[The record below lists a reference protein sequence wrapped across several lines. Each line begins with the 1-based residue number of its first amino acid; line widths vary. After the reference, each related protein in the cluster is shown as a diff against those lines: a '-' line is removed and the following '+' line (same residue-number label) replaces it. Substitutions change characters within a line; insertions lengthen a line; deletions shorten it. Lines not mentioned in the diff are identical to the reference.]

1 MKVSLKY
8 FYIGSEA
15 LQRFH
20 NLPDPYYA
28 CPICLRMF
36 GLGDVR
42 QLTQEH
48 VPQESLGGLK
58 ICLTCFDCNSN
69 AGHRI
74 DAHVHRREKG
84 LAFFKAILE
93 GGTYEGRAQIR
104 VGGSVTNANLRAR
117 DKFVEITP
125 GKEINN
131 PTEHVK
137 LQEALAGFKEN
148 GTWERQKIDFNL
160 VGDTFNLHKA
170 MVADLKSAYLVCF
183 AKLGYQY
190 ILRPQLDIVRNQIL
204 QPELKLIEGF
214 AYRIRPGYLPSRRVL
229 FFVESPFQS
238 AAIQI
243 DDRFIFLPPI
253 DDAEDFYT
261 ILKRHLSPDLQL
273 SGFEAGFPTT
283 MEMELDRIEMKDP
296 I

>member
-15 LQRFH
+15 LKRFH

-36 GLGDVR
+36 GLTDAR
-42 QLTQEH
+42 RLTQEH

-69 AGHRI
+69 AGHRL
-74 DAHVHRREKG
+74 DAHVNRREKG
-84 LAFFKAILE
+84 LAFFKAMLE
-93 GGTYEGRAQIR
+93 GGTYEGRAQIKI
-104 VGGSVTNANLRAR
+104 GESVTNANLTAR

-125 GKEINN
+125 SKEINN
-131 PTEHVK
+131 PIEHGR
-137 LQEALAGFKEN
+137 LHEALAGFKEN
-148 GTWERQKIDFNL
+148 GTWEGQRIDFKL
-160 VGDTFNLHKA
+160 VGEAFNRHKA
-170 MVADLKSAYLVCF
+170 MVADLKTAYLACF

-190 ILRPQLDIVRNQIL
+190 ILRPQLDIVRNQII

-214 AYRIRPGYLPSRRVL
+214 AYRINPGQLPSRRVL
-229 FFVESPFQS
+229 IFTETPFQS
-238 AAIQI
+238 VAVQI

-253 DDAEDFYT
+253 DDYEDVYLT
-261 ILKRHLSPDLQL
+261 LQQHLSPDLQL
-273 SGFEAGFPTT
+273 SGFDADFPTT
-283 MEMELDRIEMKDP
+283 MEMELDRINMKK
-296 I
+296 

>member
-8 FYIGSEA
+8 FYVGSEA

-20 NLPDPYYA
+20 NLTDPYYA

-36 GLGDVR
+36 GLTDAR
-42 QLTQEH
+42 HLTQEH

-74 DAHVHRREKG
+74 DAHVIRREKG
-84 LAFFKAILE
+84 LAFFKAMLE
-93 GGTYEGRAQIR
+93 GGTYEGLAQIR
-104 VGGSVTNANLRAR
+104 VGESVTNANLTAR
-117 DKFVEITP
+117 DRFVEITP

-131 PTEHVK
+131 PIEHVK
-137 LQEALAGFKEN
+137 LQEALAGLKEN
-148 GTWERQKIDFNL
+148 GAWEGQKIDFKL
-160 VGDTFNLHKA
+160 VGDAFNQHKA
-170 MVADLKSAYLVCF
+170 MVADLKTAYLACF

-190 ILRPQLDIVRNQIL
+190 ILRPQLDVVRIQIL
-204 QPELKLIEGF
+204 QPELKLIDGF
-214 AYRIRPGYLPSRRVL
+214 AYRIRPGLLPIGRIII
-229 FFVESPFQS
+229 FVETPFH
-238 AAIQI
+238 AAAVQI

-253 DDAEDFYT
+253 DHSENFYGN
-261 ILKRHLSPDLQL
+261 LPQHLSPDLKL
-273 SGFEAGFPTT
+273 NGVETDFPTT
-283 MEMELDRIEMKDP
+283 MEMELDRIEMKVS